1 MSFTWP
7 WRRSP
12 RKSFRGRCSEARVI
26 ASALDLDLVHIPP
39 IDNELLA
46 RLRRGF
52 EDPSPSEQ
60 IAAAVE
66 LRKMMARGYDAER
79 LAWLVQHL
87 RERYA
92 EASGKPI
99 AATPVK
105 PLPIALET
113 RTGAE
118 AGARDSESVPS
129 PETVMDAAVASKAA
143 MLAEA
148 TSLLEELKLR
158 YTLSSEREMLTA
170 DLRSNA
176 LRLLVMLFVALAISR
191 VISPIFTG
199 LSALL
204 HTPPSI
210 YGLSALSTISNL
222 TVIAVVG
229 AAGAMVS
236 ILRRTEPAMD
246 IASTNTDPVQQVAGL
261 RHGDTAVWISGFVGA
276 AVSFVLLALFASGL
290 MTEQV
295 LAGKTMAMLF
305 PTVETCSGPNTVC
318 TLTML
323 DMGLNFPKSLDAAK
337 ILIWAFVGGFS
348 EQLVPD
354 VLDRLTKAAKL
365 DKASNPA

>member
-1 MSFTWP
+1 MSFPWP
-7 WRRSP
+7 WRHLAKR
-12 RKSFRGRCSEARVI
+12 RLKGRCSEARVI
-26 ASALDLDLVHIPP
+26 ASALDLDLVHVPP
-39 IDNELLA
+39 IDADLLT
-46 RLRRGF
+46 RLRKGF
-52 EDPSPSEQ
+52 EDPSPGEQ

-66 LRKMMARGYDAER
+66 LRKLMARGYDAER
-79 LAWLVQHL
+79 LAWLVRHL

-92 EASGKPI
+92 EASGRPI
-99 AATPVK
+99 VTAPAK
-105 PLPIALET
+105 PLPIDSAGDLLDEAASPPEPAFEEIAPD
-113 RTGAE
+113 TG
-118 AGARDSESVPS
+118 
-129 PETVMDAAVASKAA
+129 VASRSE

-148 TSLLEELKLR
+148 SSLLEELKLR

-176 LRLLVMLFVALAISR
+176 LRLLVILFIALAISR
-191 VISPIFTG
+191 VISPVFTG
-199 LSALL
+199 LSWLL
-204 HTPPSI
+204 HTEPSA
-210 YGLSALSTISNL
+210 YGLGALSTISNL

-246 IASTNTDPVQQVAGL
+246 IASTNIDPVQQVAGL

-290 MTEQV
+290 MTEEA
-295 LAGKTMAMLF
+295 LAGKMVAALF
-305 PTVETCSGPNTVC
+305 PKIETCAGPNAVC
-318 TLTML
+318 TLTIL
-323 DMGLNFPKSLDAAK
+323 DMGLNFPNGLDAAK
-337 ILIWAFVGGFS
+337 MLIWAFIGGFS

>member
-1 MSFTWP
+1 MSFNWP
-7 WRRSP
+7 WRRT
-12 RKSFRGRCSEARVI
+12 RRERRDRRCSEARVI
-26 ASALDLDLVHIPP
+26 ASALDLDLVHVPP
-39 IDNELLA
+39 IDADLLA
-46 RLRRGF
+46 RLRKGF
-52 EDPSPSEQ
+52 EDPSPGEQ

-66 LRKMMARGYDAER
+66 LRKLMARGYDAER
-79 LAWLVQHL
+79 LAWLVRHL

-92 EASGKPI
+92 EASGRPI
-99 AATPVK
+99 ITPPAK
-105 PLPIALET
+105 PLQIDAAADLLDE
-113 RTGAE
+113 
-118 AGARDSESVPS
+118 VPS
-129 PETVMDAAVASKAA
+129 PPESPPDDSGVASRPE

-148 TSLLEELKLR
+148 SSLLEELKLR

-176 LRLLVMLFVALAISR
+176 LRLLVILFIALAISR
-191 VISPIFTG
+191 VIAPVFTG
-199 LSALL
+199 LSWLL
-204 HTPPSI
+204 RTEPST
-210 YGLSALSTISNL
+210 YGLGALSTISNL

-246 IASTNTDPVQQVAGL
+246 IASTNVDPVQQVAGL

-290 MTEQV
+290 MTEDV
-295 LAGKTMAMLF
+295 LAGKMVAALF
-305 PTVETCSGPNTVC
+305 PKIETCAHPNAVC

-323 DMGLNFPKSLDAAK
+323 DMGLNFPKGLDAAK
-337 ILIWAFVGGFS
+337 MLIWAFIGGFS